1 MIDRRRSAPLQLENA
16 KKLESGQ
23 VRACQFRAG
32 QVRACQFRAGQVG
45 ASQVRANQVRVGHAM
60 VPPTLVAILC
70 VMSPVRRLPMPDIAF
85 RSAYRMAQAL
95 SCYSEIQV
103 IEARLHRITKSL
115 SFQIN

>member
-23 VRACQFRAG
+23 VRACHIRAG
-32 QVRACQFRAGQVG
+32 QVRAGQIRAGQIR
-45 ASQVRANQVRVGHAM
+45 ASQVRANQVRASQAM

-85 RSAYRMAQAL
+85 RSACFDTSTACFA
-95 SCYSEIQV
+95 E
-103 IEARLHRITKSL
+103 
-115 SFQIN
+115 